1 MGSAVEAVA
10 TNLVLLV
17 ELIRQSVHVM
27 LRRHGLM
34 ERGIK
39 YSYLRDILAHNVLAR
54 ADTDQVCRV
63 VQRSQRNASLD
74 CLDNFI
80 IDEDGISKVLAAVYD
95 TMTNSINFGHGLDN
109 APLLVNQDVDD
120 SADCIGMILHRNVC
134 LVLFFLVRVGVG
146 QTTINTNSLAQ
157 ALSQNSLVVHVE
169 ELILQ
174 GRAARIDYQNIHF
187 SLVSFI
193 Q

>member
-1 MGSAVEAVA
+1 
-10 TNLVLLV
+10 
-17 ELIRQSVHVM
+17 
-27 LRRHGLM
+27 
-34 ERGIK
+34 
-39 YSYLRDILAHNVLAR
+39 
-54 ADTDQVCRV
+54 
-63 VQRSQRNASLD
+63 
-74 CLDNFI
+74 
-80 IDEDGISKVLAAVYD
+80 
-95 TMTNSINFGHGLDN
+95 
-109 APLLVNQDVDD
+109 
-120 SADCIGMILHRNVC
+120 MILHRNVC